1 MKTHVYILVGKTG
14 GTEMR
19 KLLNSTQLAELL
31 NIKISTVYAWVHYK
45 KIPYVKLG
53 GKLAF
58 IEDQIIDFVSSK
70 TFQPNI

>member
-1 MKTHVYILVGKTG
+1 
-14 GTEMR
+14 MR

-58 IEDQIIDFVSSK
+58 IEDQIQEFVGAN
-70 TFQPNI
+70 TFQPEI